1 MLYICNIQN
10 RIWSLLMV
18 SLQNYIELT
27 TGVHPSRIENTSV
40 SSTSTQYSLYTQHD
54 FMWDDYQLDDKND
67 EKIKTINSNIK
78 PTLTKKDDL
87 LISLLSCR
95 MIKVRSKSINKV
107 ITANYLSVKINSNA
121 LDLSYLFWL
130 FNSSMSIK
138 KQLHPLFQSSRIF
151 YRLTIRDIYSLNIDL
166 PPIKQQQNIGM
177 LWQTFQRKQW
187 LEQKQRILRTKLLQH
202 QLDNL
207 YA

>member
-1 MLYICNIQN
+1 MDFA
-10 RIWSLLMV
+10 MV

-27 TGVHPSRIENTSV
+27 TGVHPSRIENTSSLSV
-40 SSTSTQYSLYTQHD
+40 STQYSLYTQHD
-54 FMWDDYQLDDKND
+54 FMWDDYQLDDVND
-67 EKIKTINSNIK
+67 EKTKIINSNVT

-95 MIKVRSKSINKV
+95 ITKVRSKSINKV
-107 ITANYLSVKINSNA
+107 ITANYLSVKIKNNV
-121 LDLSYLFWL
+121 LDLYYLFWL

-138 KQLHPLFQSSRIF
+138 KQLHSLFQSSLTF
-151 YRLTIRDIYSLNIDL
+151 NRLTIRDIYSLNVIL

-177 LWQTFQRKQW
+177 LWQNFRRKQW
-187 LEQKQRILRTKLLQH
+187 LEQRRRVFQTKLLQH

-207 YA
+207 YT